1 MVDDTKHETKQKK
14 GERQM
19 TKKTKE
25 AEAKRTKEEEAK
37 RIEEAKEAEAKS
49 NCSKIKANVLGSIA
63 VDLRSTEGEVE
74 YNSVLNA
81 KARKHK
87 TTPEHLAIALKS
99 HLDKLPTGQVIGQL
113 DGRRKHLAKVEAS
126 AFKACQWDNTLLA
139 MDIDKQTSESL
150 AEFVRGLQQAK
161 LELIALLHST
171 DYTAS
176 ATQTYAYFV
185 HSPVKNLW
193 TDEDI
198 DVAEFYL
205 MSTGWDGKR
214 LFPYYGVRM
223 TPSDNREKTS
233 EIQYVRPTPVI

>member
-1 MVDDTKHETKQKK
+1 
-14 GERQM
+14 M

-49 NCSKIKANVLGSIA
+49 NCAKISANILGSIA
-63 VDLRSTEGEVE
+63 VDLK
-74 YNSVLNA
+74 NA
-81 KARKHK
+81 ESSEESEALLRIKARKYN
-87 TTPEHLAIALKS
+87 TTTELLAEALIPHLE
-99 HLDKLPTGQVIGQL
+99 KLPVCGQL
-113 DGRRKHLAKVEAS
+113 NGRRKHLAKVEAS

-139 MDIDKQTSESL
+139 IDIDKQTSESL
-150 AEFVRGLQQAK
+150 AELVRGMQEAK
-161 LELIALLHST
+161 RELVALLHST

-193 TDEDI
+193 TDEDVE
-198 DVAEFYL
+198 VAEFYL

-233 EIQYVRPTPVI
+233 EIQYVRPTPVM